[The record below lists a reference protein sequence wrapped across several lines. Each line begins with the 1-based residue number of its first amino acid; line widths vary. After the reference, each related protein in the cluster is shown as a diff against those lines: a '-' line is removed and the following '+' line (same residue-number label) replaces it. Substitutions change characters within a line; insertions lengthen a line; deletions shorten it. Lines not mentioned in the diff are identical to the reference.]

1 MTNLHRPFTIE
12 RQGAYLPPTAEERR
26 RHDCGSPPNERE
38 PQTPNRMELH
48 EALMFVSIKKEVL
61 LVVAAWGAPGHGE
74 VPSMV
79 EYQRRRGNSHA
90 IAADSARWGH
100 THHPRVTA
108 MLQVFLPRP
117 ETQPRPMHK
126 AAAIFFSLPSAYG
139 SLGDWVLVEM
149 VKGARATGFYR
160 GRASPSGAAARS
172 TAEFAGS
179 GGNSLR

>member
-79 EYQRRRGNSHA
+79 EYQRRRGNSHVL
-90 IAADSARWGH
+90 AADSARWGH
-100 THHPRVTA
+100 THHPHGKA
-108 MLQVFLPRP
+108 MLQVFLPWP
-117 ETQPRPMHK
+117 ETQPRPMHM
-126 AAAIFFSLPSAYG
+126 AAAISFSLPLLLS
-139 SLGDWVLVEM
+139 V
-149 VKGARATGFYR
+149 
-160 GRASPSGAAARS
+160 SGCYNG
-172 TAEFAGS
+172 EG
-179 GGNSLR
+179 